1 MTSAPT
7 VYFSSPVVAV
17 LRVVCYVGLTIGLLP
32 AQLVANALRL
42 PVARRLPMF
51 YHRLCCR
58 VLGIRLEVFGR
69 RSQAR
74 PTLFAGNHSS
84 YLDIAIYGALIPGSF
99 VAKAE
104 IAKWPFF
111 GWLAKAQRSVF
122 VDRRARTAQLQASDL
137 QRRLDAG
144 DDMILFPEGTSNDG
158 NRVLGFK
165 SALFSVAEL
174 KAHGEPIVV
183 QPVSVTYTR
192 LDGMPI
198 GRHLRP
204 YFAWYG
210 DMDLLPHARDLV
222 ALGHLTVTVAFHEP
236 VTIAQFA
243 SRKELA
249 QHCFD
254 AVARGHVDALAGRI
268 QPRVGAVSRGSWIRW
283 RSRPRPRDMKGLR
296 RAPGLPLLRAVAL
309 RREDSSDAA
318 RSDSAHPP
326 AAVS

>member
-1 MTSAPT
+1 MSEPT
-7 VYFSSPVVAV
+7 VSFSSPIVAV
-17 LRVVCYVGLTIGLLP
+17 LRVFCYISLTIILLP
-32 AQLVANALRL
+32 LQIVMNVLRL
-42 PVARRLPMF
+42 PIARRLPML
-51 YHRLCCR
+51 YHQLCCR

-69 RSQAR
+69 RSRAR
-74 PTLFAGNHSS
+74 PTLFVGNHSS
-84 YLDIAIYGALIPGSF
+84 YLDIAVYGALIPGSF

-104 IAKWPFF
+104 VAKWPFF
-111 GWLAKAQRSVF
+111 GWLARAQRSVF

-158 NRVLGFK
+158 TRVLGFK

-192 LDGMPI
+192 LDGMPV

-210 DMDLLPHARDLV
+210 DMDMLPHARDLV
-222 ALGHLTVTVAFHEP
+222 ALGHLTVTITFHEP

-243 SRKELA
+243 SRKALA
-249 QHCFD
+249 QHCYH
-254 AVARGHVDALAGRI
+254 AVSRGHVDALAGRI
-268 QPRVGAVSRGSWIRW
+268 QPQVGAPGRWSWIRW
-283 RSRPRPRDMKGLR
+283 RSRPRLRDMKGLR
-296 RAPGLPLLRAVAL
+296 RAPGLPLVRNVIQRRRGHARAT
-309 RREDSSDAA
+309 ENTGMQ
-318 RSDSAHPP
+318 PP
-326 AAVS
+326 AAAS